1 MAENENGQ
9 EKTEEPSEKRLREAR
24 EKGQVARSR
33 ELGSLALTAG
43 SAIVFLVMGGHILSQ
58 LSEMFRHAFT
68 LTRAEIMDPA
78 TMFHR
83 LALSFSEGFLALS
96 PFFVAAVVLAVSSTL
111 LVGGWNFSIQ
121 ALTPKINR
129 LNPLSGLK
137 RMFSIK
143 SLVELLKTLAKFFLI
158 LAIAIGLFK
167 ALETDFVGLGL
178 MGLHAG
184 LARAGTLLSWSFLG
198 LSLGLLIV
206 AMIDVPFQLYE
217 YKKGLRMTRQEM
229 IDEFKE
235 VEGKPEIKQ
244 KVRQL
249 QRQMAERRMMEAVP
263 TADVIITNPT
273 HFSVALKYQPN
284 SDAAPMVVAKGADE
298 VAMTIRK
305 IANAH
310 AVPLFESPQLARS
323 LFAHVE
329 VGHPIPSGLYVAVA
343 QVLAYV
349 FQVKGATAPTERPDP
364 SVPDEFRAGPD
375 GRPHTTGG
383 R

>member
-1 MAENENGQ
+1 VAENENGQ
-9 EKTEEPSEKRLREAR
+9 EKSEEPSEKRLRESR
-24 EKGQVARSR
+24 EKGQVPRSR

-43 SAIVFLVMGGHILSQ
+43 SAIVFLVMGGHMLSR
-58 LSEMFRHAFT
+58 LAEMFRRAFT

-83 LALSFSEGFLALS
+83 LALSFSEGFLAML
-96 PFFVAAVVLAVSSTL
+96 PFFIAAILLAISSTL
-111 LVGGWNFSIQ
+111 LVGGWNFSTQ
-121 ALTPKINR
+121 ALAPQFNR
-129 LNPLSGLK
+129 LNPLPGFK
-137 RMFSIK
+137 RMFSMK

-158 LAIAIGLFK
+158 AAIGIGLFK
-167 ALETDFVGLGL
+167 AMEQDFVGLGL

-198 LSLGLLIV
+198 LSLGLLVV
-206 AMIDVPFQLYE
+206 ALIDVPFQLYE

-229 IDEFKE
+229 IDEYKE

-249 QRQMAERRMMEAVP
+249 QRQMSQRRMMEAVP

-284 SDAAPMVVAKGADE
+284 SDAAPIVVAKGADE
-298 VAMTIRK
+298 VAMAIRK
-305 IANAH
+305 IANANRI
-310 AVPLFESPQLARS
+310 PLFESPQLARS

-329 VGHPIPSGLYVAVA
+329 VGDPIPSGLYVAVA
-343 QVLAYV
+343 QILAYV
-349 FQVKGATAPTERPDP
+349 FQLKGGSTPPDRPDP

-375 GRPHTTGG
+375 GRPDA
-383 R
+383 

>member
-43 SAIVFLVMGGHILSQ
+43 SAIVFLVMGGHMLSR
-58 LSEMFRHAFT
+58 LTEMFRQSFT
-68 LTRAEIMDPA
+68 LSRAEIMDPA

-83 LALSFSEGFLALS
+83 LALSFSEGFLALL
-96 PFFVAAVVLAVSSTL
+96 PFFVVAVVLAISSTL
-111 LVGGWNFSIQ
+111 LVGGWNFSTQ
-121 ALTPKINR
+121 ALAPKLDR
-129 LNPLSGLK
+129 LNPMSGLK

-158 LAIAIGLFK
+158 SAIAIGLFM
-167 ALETDFVGLGL
+167 ALEKDFVGLGL

-184 LARAGTLLSWSFLG
+184 LAYAGTLLSWSFLG
-198 LSLGLLIV
+198 LSLGLLVV

-217 YKKGLRMTRQEM
+217 YKKGLRMTRQEL

-235 VEGKPEIKQ
+235 TEGKPEIKQ

-249 QRQMAERRMMEAVP
+249 QRQMAQRRMMEAVP

-284 SDAAPMVVAKGADE
+284 ADAAPIVVAKGADE
-298 VAMTIRK
+298 MAMMIRK

-310 AVPLFESPQLARS
+310 HVPFFESPQLARS

-329 VGHPIPSGLYVAVA
+329 VGDPIPSGLYVAVA

-349 FQVKGATAPTERPDP
+349 FQMRHASVQPERPDP
-364 SVPDEFRAGPD
+364 SVPDDLQAGPD
-375 GRPHTTGG
+375 GRPIV
-383 R
+383 

>member
-1 MAENENGQ
+1 VAENENGQ

-43 SAIVFLVMGGHILSQ
+43 SAIVFLVMGGHMLSR
-58 LSEMFRHAFT
+58 LTEMFRQAFT
-68 LTRAEIMDPA
+68 LSRAEIMDPA

-83 LALSFSEGFLALS
+83 LALSFSEGFLAML
-96 PFFVAAVVLAVSSTL
+96 PFFVAAVVLAISSTL
-111 LVGGWNFSIQ
+111 LVGGWNFSTQ
-121 ALTPKINR
+121 ALAPQFNR
-129 LNPLSGLK
+129 LNPLPGFK
-137 RMFSIK
+137 RMFSMK

-158 LAIAIGLFK
+158 AAIAIGLFK
-167 ALETDFVGLGL
+167 AMEKDFVGLGL
-178 MGLHAG
+178 LGFHAG

-198 LSLGLLIV
+198 LSLGLLVV
-206 AMIDVPFQLYE
+206 AMIDVPFQVYE

-229 IDEFKE
+229 IDEYKE
-235 VEGKPEIKQ
+235 VEGKPEVKQ
-244 KVRQL
+244 KIRQL
-249 QRQMAERRMMEAVP
+249 QRQMSQRRMMEAVP

-284 SDAAPMVVAKGADE
+284 SDAAPIVVAKGADE
-298 VAMTIRK
+298 MAMTIRK
-305 IANAH
+305 IANANH
-310 AVPLFESPQLARS
+310 VPLFESPQLARS

-329 VGHPIPSGLYVAVA
+329 VGDQIPSGLYVAVA

-349 FQVKGATAPTERPDP
+349 FQVKGASAPPERPDP

-375 GRPHTTGG
+375 GRPSI
-383 R
+383 